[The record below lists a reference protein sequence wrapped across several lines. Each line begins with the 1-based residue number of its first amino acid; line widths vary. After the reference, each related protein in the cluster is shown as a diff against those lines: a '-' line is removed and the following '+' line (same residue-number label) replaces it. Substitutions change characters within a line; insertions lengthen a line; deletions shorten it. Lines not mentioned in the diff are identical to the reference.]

1 MANYFTDISSWN
13 LDSPEYFKA
22 MKDWGAKSVV
32 IKLTEG
38 SENGTAYR
46 NPKARAQIDNAKANG
61 LIVHGYHYFLGV
73 NDNDA
78 RDEAKFFVKVAKE
91 LGLDPSKTIM
101 ACDVEDNSLTKD
113 RQALTNYV
121 NAFHDEVRKGGFQ
134 HTATYTGR
142 YWAQTRLYME
152 QLSTTD
158 HWIAEYGTKQCNT
171 RCDQWQYDSTTK
183 FLGNA
188 TDTNIDYNGFFTTDL
203 SSSAKPETVTPQPE
217 NKPSASPQNNSW
229 VDALGD
235 RWYNETGKFTV
246 TEAVGIRLRWGARM
260 NSSTIAILPK
270 GAVVKYDAFCHTDG
284 KVWIRQP
291 RGNGQYGYLATGD
304 SVNGRRTSY
313 WGTFSD

>member
-22 MKDWGAKSVV
+22 MKGWGAKSVV

-73 NDNDA
+73 NDGDA

-91 LGLDPSKTIM
+91 LGLDPSKTVM

-121 NAFHDEVRKGGFQ
+121 NAFHDEVYKGGFH

-158 HWIAEYGTKQCNT
+158 HWIAEYDTKQCNT
-171 RCDQWQYDSTTK
+171 RCDQWQYDRTTK

-203 SSSAKPETVTPQPE
+203 SSSAKPETVKPQPDT
-217 NKPSASPQNNSW
+217 KPSQPTNDSW
-229 VDALGD
+229 VDELGV
-235 RWYNETGKFTV
+235 RWYKESGKFTV
-246 TEAVGIRLRWGARM
+246 TVPEGIWLRWGA
-260 NSSTIAILPK
+260 STTSAKIAVLPK
-270 GAVVKYDAFCHTDG
+270 GSVIKYDAFCHSG
-284 KVWIRQP
+284 GYVWIAQK
-291 RGNGQYGYLATGD
+291 RGNTHGYLPTGE
-304 SVNGRRTSY
+304 SRNGKRISS
-313 WGTFSD
+313 WGTFSE

>member
-13 LDSPEYFKA
+13 LDSYDYFKA

-38 SENGTAYR
+38 SENGSNYR
-46 NPKARAQIDNAKANG
+46 NPKARAQIDNARANG
-61 LIVHGYHYFLGV
+61 LLVHAYHYFLGI
-73 NDNDA
+73 NENDA
-78 RDEAKFFVKVAKE
+78 RDEARFFVKVAKD
-91 LGLDPSKTIM
+91 LGLDPATTIM
-101 ACDVEDNSLTKD
+101 ACDVEDNTLTGD

-121 NAFHDEVRKGGFQ
+121 NAFHDEVRKGGYP
-134 HTATYTGR
+134 HTSTYTGR
-142 YWAQTRLYME
+142 YWAQTRIYME

-188 TDTNIDYNGFFTTDL
+188 TDTNIDYNGFFSTNL
-203 SSSAKPETVTPQPE
+203 SAPSQPETV
-217 NKPSASPQNNSW
+217 KPDNGNTGATTNTNTFT
-229 VDALGD
+229 DALGD
-235 RWYNETGKFTV
+235 TWYKETGTFKI
-246 TEAVGIRLRWGARM
+246 TEPVGIRLRWGARM
-260 NSSTIAILPK
+260 SSATIAILPA
-270 GAVVKYDAFCHTDG
+270 GSTVKYDAFCHADG

-291 RGNGQYGYLATGD
+291 RGNSQYGYLPTGD

-313 WGTFSD
+313 WGTFSE